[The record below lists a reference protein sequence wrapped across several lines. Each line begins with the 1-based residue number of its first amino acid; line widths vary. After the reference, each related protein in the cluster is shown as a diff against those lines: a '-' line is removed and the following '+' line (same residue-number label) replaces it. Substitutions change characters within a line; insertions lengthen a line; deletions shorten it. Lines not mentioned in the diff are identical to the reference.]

1 MKVGVVGLGNVLM
14 RDDAAGPYV
23 VRRLEA
29 AYEFPEGVELLDLGT
44 PGLDL
49 HPFLEGLDFLILLDT
64 VRSDG
69 KPGEIRTY
77 GRDEILKHPPQPR
90 VSPHDPGVKEALL
103 ALEFAGGG
111 PRHVLLIGVLPGEV
125 GQGIGLSPAVQAAV
139 PAIEAAVLRALHE
152 HGIESAPRRPSAAPD
167 IWWERDGTE
176 PVPELR

>member
-14 RDDAAGPYV
+14 HDDAAGPYV

-29 AYEFPEGVELLDLGT
+29 AYDFPAGVELLDLGT

-49 HPFLEGLDFLILLDT
+49 HPFLEGLDLLILVDT

-69 KPGEIRTY
+69 AAGDLRTY
-77 GRDEILKHPPQPR
+77 DRDGILKHPPQPR

-111 PRHVLLIGVLPGEV
+111 PSDIVLIGVIPASV
-125 GQGIGLSPAVQAAV
+125 GQGIGLTPAVQNAV
-139 PAIEAAVLRALHE
+139 PAIEAAVLRELHE
-152 HGIESAPRRPSAAPD
+152 RGIVPTERRPVLEPD
-167 IWWERDGTE
+167 LWWERDGTD
-176 PVPELR
+176 PVPEPR